1 MKEENL
7 PIGGIW
13 VTLLIDM
20 SRLFSISFFGKVSS
34 GVMVVTLPSQEE
46 DVPFGGIW
54 MPVFLIPS
62 KEMLGLLCIS
72 LTVEVSIGV
81 TEDSSTIKEVV
92 PFGGIWMPVVFL
104 IPFRED
110 FLVCRPL

>member
-1 MKEENL
+1 LKEENL

-20 SRLFSISFFGKVSS
+20 SRLFSISFFGKVSK
-34 GVMVVTLPSQEE
+34 EE
-46 DVPFGGIW
+46 AVPFGGIW
-54 MPVFLIPS
+54 MPVFLISS

-92 PFGGIWMPVVFL
+92 PIGGIQMPVFL
-104 IPFRED
+104 IPCIVD